1 MQLHLHAVIV
11 FKTVAR
17 FKYKN
22 FLFKIK
28 KNPLNF
34 KPENKFFSL
43 EINIYICVYVIN
55 HSAEAPFM

>member
-43 EINIYICVYVIN
+43 EINIYMCVC
-55 HSAEAPFM
+55 M

>member
-28 KNPLNF
+28 KTL
-34 KPENKFFSL
+34 
-43 EINIYICVYVIN
+43 
-55 HSAEAPFM
+55 